1 MSIQSIID
9 SSTQIE
15 FAATKTVGTTVSRN
29 GRVRTG
35 QLASSQPWQ
44 FVVDFAPIATYAD
57 VRGILQQIDY
67 LDSVHTEAVNIG
79 STNTGL
85 SWITAY
91 QGDLSAGQILQIT
104 ATTTYA
110 GASLTLN
117 VASVTGASP
126 SDYVFKKGD
135 FIQLDGGYK
144 YPYQVVD
151 DVLLGS
157 GSTISVTL
165 NRPVIE
171 QTGYTINTG
180 KGILVGTDVTWTVK
194 MMGKPTWTVLPS
206 RYVAFNGSFALMEVI
221 GD

>member
-1 MSIQSIID
+1 
-9 SSTQIE
+9 
-15 FAATKTVGTTVSRN
+15 
-29 GRVRTG
+29 
-35 QLASSQPWQ
+35 
-44 FVVDFAPIATYAD
+44 

-91 QGDLSAGQILQIT
+91 QGDLSSAQLSQIT

-110 GASLTLN
+110 GTTITLS
-117 VASVTGASP
+117 VSAVTGASAT
-126 SDYVFKKGD
+126 DYVFRAGD
-135 FIQLDGGYK
+135 FFQLDGGYK
-144 YPYQVVD
+144 YPYQVVN
-151 DVLLGS
+151 DVQLGS
-157 GSTISVTL
+157 GSTITVNL
-165 NRPVIE
+165 NRPVLE
-171 QTGYTINTG
+171 QDSYTINTG

-194 MMGKPTWTVLPS
+194 MMGKPTWTVLPN